1 MEVNFEY
8 TSLSKIILATARP
21 TLKDVDAVGLYIA
34 RKEQTTSD
42 LGFEAAVK
50 IIAERNIDINEIG
63 GLLFLSRTADYRGPA
78 TAMVLQSRLGIP
90 KDAIVYDAPTGNSG
104 FELGMHLGT
113 SLLLSTNKKYVLVI
127 FGDTTSK
134 ILSQT
139 DSVQLHIQD
148 AATALLMEKAESTF
162 NSAYHSYTLS
172 NLWQQLMIPSGGFRN
187 ADHFFL
193 NLPHKRKA
201 QLPSHL
207 HLDLPAIVKEL
218 KNELLDIH
226 LELKALYT
234 KVKSE
239 GGFVILNC
247 LCQELED
254 ELILQMGA
262 DNDQHII
269 ASNRFQLNS
278 MSCNTPLMLEEV
290 LSKKTNKPVLIAS
303 MSIGEGVAL
312 NISTFYINPSD
323 ILSTHNTGSFFQD
336 GAVSH
341 EI

>member
-1 MEVNFEY
+1 MEMNFEY
-8 TSLSKIILATARP
+8 KCLSKIILATARP
-21 TLKDVDAVGLYIA
+21 TLKDVNPIGLHIA
-34 RKEQTTSD
+34 LNEQTTSD
-42 LGFEAAVK
+42 LGFEAAAK
-50 IIAERNIDINEIG
+50 ILTERNINVNEIG
-63 GLLFLSRTADYRGPA
+63 GLLFLTRTADYRGPA

-139 DSVQLHIQD
+139 DSEQLRMQD
-148 AATALLMEKAESTF
+148 AATALLLEKGELAS
-162 NSAYHSYTLS
+162 NSAFHSYTIS
-172 NLWQQLMIPSGGFRN
+172 NLWQQMMIPSGGFRK

-193 NLPHKRKA
+193 NLSNKRNA
-201 QLPSHL
+201 QQPSHL
-207 HLDLPAIVKEL
+207 HIDLHSIIKEL
-218 KNELLDIH
+218 KIELLDIH
-226 LELKALYT
+226 LDLKALYT

-239 GGFVILNC
+239 GGFVFLNC

-254 ELILQMGA
+254 EFVLHMGA
-262 DNDQHII
+262 DSDQHILT
-269 ASNRFQLNS
+269 SNSFEYHS
-278 MSCNTPLMLEEV
+278 ISSSTPLMMEEV
-290 LSKKTNKPVLIAS
+290 FTKNPRKSIFIAS
-303 MSIGEGVAL
+303 ISLGEGIAI
-312 NISTFYINPSD
+312 NISTFYIDPSD
-323 ILSTHNTGSFFQD
+323 ILPSITTGSYFQN